1 MLYCRK
7 LSVSCSNWER
17 IPAVKTW
24 WVEDVWRQQY
34 YTAGTGGRGGTRIY
48 NKRELLHSLAVV
60 KIVLRS
66 YLEKES
72 LDVVSR
78 RLLLEILSDRNDYL
92 QIVDLFPPEK
102 KEKIISKLLVLP
114 R

>member
-1 MLYCRK
+1 M
-7 LSVSCSNWER
+7 
-17 IPAVKTW
+17 
-24 WVEDVWRQQY
+24 
-34 YTAGTGGRGGTRIY
+34 
-48 NKRELLHSLAVV
+48 AVV
-60 KIVLRS
+60 KIVFRS

>member
-1 MLYCRK
+1 M
-7 LSVSCSNWER
+7 
-17 IPAVKTW
+17 
-24 WVEDVWRQQY
+24 
-34 YTAGTGGRGGTRIY
+34 GGVYGGDIRIY
-48 NKRELLHSLAVV
+48 IKLFPSLAVV
-60 KIVLRS
+60 KIVFRS

-78 RLLLEILSDRNDYL
+78 RLLLEILTDRSDYL
-92 QIVDLFPPEK
+92 QILDLFPPEK

>member
-1 MLYCRK
+1 MGRGCLEAAILYCRY
-7 LSVSCSNWER
+7 ER
-17 IPAVKTW
+17 QGR
-24 WVEDVWRQQY
+24 DQDLQY
-34 YTAGTGGRGGTRIY
+34 
-48 NKRELLHSLAVV
+48 KRTSHSLAVV

>member
-1 MLYCRK
+1 M
-7 LSVSCSNWER
+7 SCSNWER